1 MLQLPQKD
9 LYESLSQKED
19 FSYSTDRIRQHEKC
33 LFATRKVAY
42 QDAKGGLSQRKRYAF
57 TIQYVSSDIIKRI
70 WLL

>member
-1 MLQLPQKD
+1 MQKTAYGNTKD
-9 LYESLSQKED
+9 AFL
-19 FSYSTDRIRQHEKC
+19 QHERWHIR
-33 LFATRKVAY
+33 TQKVAY